1 MILKVTMRTDS
12 NERESTYAQE
22 GNGKVGQQR
31 DRVSRDEKT
40 PNKQPLPFCP
50 NFAPSFAPL
59 FARVFHPSTQSTVE
73 NWEPGP
79 EIRRAGTAASSMTH
93 HDGPSGTAA
102 FIQYV

>member
-1 MILKVTMRTDS
+1 VL
-12 NERESTYAQE
+12 
-22 GNGKVGQQR
+22 
-31 DRVSRDEKT
+31 
-40 PNKQPLPFCP
+40 LL
-50 NFAPSFAPL
+50 PSFVLPA
-59 FARVFHPSTQSTVE
+59 AQ